1 MSYFLQ
7 GRFWPRLALLFFAS
21 VSPAYAYL
29 DPGSG
34 SYILQLL
41 LGGIAGL
48 AVVTKLYWNH
58 FLTFLGS
65 LRTTS
70 ADSEKEGQNCGQGN
84 KN

>member
-1 MSYFLQ
+1 MSYLLK

-21 VSPAYAYL
+21 VSPAHAYL

-58 FLTFLGS
+58 FLTLLGS
-65 LRTTS
+65 LRATS
-70 ADSEKEGQNCGQGN
+70 PDPAENDHSRSQDDKD
-84 KN
+84 